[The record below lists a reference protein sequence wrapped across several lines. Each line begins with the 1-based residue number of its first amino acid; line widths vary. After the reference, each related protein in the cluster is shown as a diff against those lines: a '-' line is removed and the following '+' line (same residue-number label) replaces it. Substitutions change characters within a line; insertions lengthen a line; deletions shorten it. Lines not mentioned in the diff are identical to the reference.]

1 MTRKCSI
8 VAFLFASVL
17 VTNAVSA
24 QSSASH
30 DVTIAV
36 TAIDEIAVSGNVT
49 LTIDDIT
56 LSDAAA
62 ATYSVTTNGAGR
74 KITAALDSDFS
85 STLTLEAAITAPTA
99 SGSSA
104 GAIVLTSAAQ
114 DVVTGISAV
123 SESGLSIDYTA
134 TALPTTPATTS
145 ETRTVTYTITS

>member
-1 MTRKCSI
+1 MKRSI
-8 VAFLFASVL
+8 AL
-17 VTNAVSA
+17 VFVFVVFTTTVSA

-36 TAIDEIAVSGNVT
+36 TAIDEIAISGNVT

-62 ATYSVTTNGAGR
+62 ASYSVTTNGTSR
-74 KITAALDSDFS
+74 KITAALDTDFS
-85 STLTLEAAITAPTA
+85 SSLTLEVTVAAPTA
-99 SGSSA
+99 SGSSS
-104 GAIVLTSAAQ
+104 GAVALSTAAQ

-123 SESGLSIDYTA
+123 AESGLAVDYSA
-134 TALPTTPATTS
+134 TALPSTPATTS